1 MKLDQ
6 HFMINE
12 ELCERIVSHLKIK
25 KDETVLEI
33 GPGKG
38 ALTKYIIKKTDKLV
52 VIELSY
58 KLSSEL
64 ISKFKNVEVL
74 NESITNFKELDFDKI
89 IGNLPYSVI
98 ESLVRPL
105 IISKFN
111 LAVFTVPNNF
121 MKKGMLKLLLPMFFE
136 IETLEE
142 VNKDAFFPK
151 PKIKSK
157 VISIK
162 HKEMN
167 EKEKVIRK
175 IYLQSDKKLENAVR
189 ESFCK
194 ILKLTKKQTKEKISK
209 LSFLN
214 KRVYTLNL
222 DEWKEIVKE
231 IEKEKI

>member
-12 ELCERIVSHLKIK
+12 ELCERIVSYLKIK

-89 IGNLPYSVI
+89 IGNLPYSAL

-121 MKKGMLKLLLPMFFE
+121 MKDGLLKILLPMFFE

-142 VNKDAFFPK
+142 VSKDAFFPK
-151 PKIKSK
+151 PRIKSK
-157 VISIK
+157 VIAIK

-167 EKEKVIRK
+167 EKEKIIRE
-175 IYLQSDKKLENAVR
+175 IYLQSDKKLENAIR

-194 ILKLTKKQTKEKISK
+194 ISKLTKKQSKEKVPK
-209 LSFLN
+209 LSFLD

-231 IEKEKI
+231 IEKE

>member
-162 HKEMN
+162 HKEMS
-167 EKEKVIRK
+167 EKEKTIRE
-175 IYLQSDKKLENAVR
+175 IYLQSDKKLENAIR
-189 ESFCK
+189 EAHCK
-194 ILKLTKKQTKEKISK
+194 ILNLTKKQSKEKIPK

-231 IEKEKI
+231 IEKE

>member
-1 MKLDQ
+1 M
-6 HFMINE
+6 
-12 ELCERIVSHLKIK
+12 
-25 KDETVLEI
+25 
-33 GPGKG
+33 
-38 ALTKYIIKKTDKLV
+38 

-194 ILKLTKKQTKEKISK
+194 ILKLTKKQSKEKVPK
-209 LSFLN
+209 LSFLD

-231 IEKEKI
+231 IEKE

>member
-1 MKLDQ
+1 
-6 HFMINE
+6 MINE

-194 ILKLTKKQTKEKISK
+194 ILKLTKKQSKEKVPK
-209 LSFLN
+209 LSFLD

-231 IEKEKI
+231 IEKE

>member
-194 ILKLTKKQTKEKISK
+194 ILKLTKKQSKEKVPK
-209 LSFLN
+209 LSFLD

-231 IEKEKI
+231 IEKE